1 MDSGTMQGIATLLAM
16 FAFLG
21 ICWWAYS
28 PANRKRFEADGQLP
42 LDSDPIYQARAE
54 QTKRGDSK

>member
-16 FAFLG
+16 IAFLG

-28 PANRKRFEADGQLP
+28 PANRKRFEDVGQLP
-42 LDSDPIYQARAE
+42 LDTDPIYQARADK
-54 QTKRGDSK
+54 TKSGDSK

>member
-16 FAFLG
+16 LAFLG

-42 LDSDPIYQARAE
+42 LDSDPIYQARAVK
-54 QTKRGDSK
+54 TKRGETK